1 MSGRLL
7 GAVGVIKA
15 RNGDIGKWMEVQS
28 RATTES
34 GWQERGQRAAQG
46 LKQRVG
52 DVGSGPTPSENHP
65 YEKAELFTQNLVP
78 LFQR

>member
-1 MSGRLL
+1 M
-7 GAVGVIKA
+7 
-15 RNGDIGKWMEVQS
+15 GDHGEWV
-28 RATTES
+28 R
-34 GWQERGQRAAQG
+34 ERGQRTAQG

-65 YEKAELFTQNLVP
+65 SEKEELFTQNLVP

>member
-1 MSGRLL
+1 MDG
-7 GAVGVIKA
+7 GTVM
-15 RNGDIGKWMEVQS
+15 GDHGEWV
-28 RATTES
+28 R
-34 GWQERGQRAAQG
+34 ERGQRTAQG

-65 YEKAELFTQNLVP
+65 SEKEELFTQNLVP